1 MGEDTPILNTDSVDK
16 LVTLVEEATRATTD
30 APRQFIEPARG
41 VLARAK
47 SRRHHLI
54 FGRRGSGKTSLIRR
68 ASADLTLDR
77 IPNAF
82 VDLEAFK
89 GHSYPDVLLSVLIET
104 FRAFDEWLES
114 AAINP
119 ASKTSFWKRLFGT
132 RPTRPPLNRKSVEIL
147 RKGLDK
153 HIKELERVLHA
164 EEDAEVE
171 ETLTEG
177 KQSSTAGS
185 LAMRTTSL
193 GITAGGEQAHTEE
206 RSSQSEVRELHRRNK
221 TTFLHRR
228 IINYQRL
235 VSELVTL
242 SGGNAFVFLD
252 DLYHI
257 ARSDQSHVL
266 DYFHRI
272 IKGRSA
278 WLKVG
283 TIRHRTNWYHHSDP
297 PIGMK
302 LGDDCDDI
310 DLDITLEKYEIARRF
325 LVQILNQ
332 IIRKAGLKD
341 YNKVL
346 ADGGTQRLVLASGG
360 VARDFLT
367 IFRKSVDVARERGLT
382 HRGERIGA
390 EDVNIAAGEH
400 DTSKRDELNRDT
412 LGERE
417 GLEKALLV
425 IQQFCIDNKTNCF
438 LVERDIETP
447 ETSLIRELVDLRFI
461 HVVASRTTVRRRA
474 GTLYMAYMLDVSQ
487 YTGERRRRDLSML
500 QFWKRSEMDRLRLPK
515 YVLDPS
521 TLVKRESDTS
531 AETAGLH

>member
-1 MGEDTPILNTDSVDK
+1 MI
-16 LVTLVEEATRATTD
+16 
-30 APRQFIEPARG
+30 
-41 VLARAK
+41 
-47 SRRHHLI
+47 
-54 FGRRGSGKTSLIRR
+54 
-68 ASADLTLDR
+68 LTL
-77 IPNAF
+77 
-82 VDLEAFK
+82 
-89 GHSYPDVLLSVLIET
+89 LS
-104 FRAFDEWLES
+104 
-114 AAINP
+114 
-119 ASKTSFWKRLFGT
+119 
-132 RPTRPPLNRKSVEIL
+132 
-147 RKGLDK
+147 
-153 HIKELERVLHA
+153 
-164 EEDAEVE
+164 
-171 ETLTEG
+171 
-177 KQSSTAGS
+177 
-185 LAMRTTSL
+185 
-193 GITAGGEQAHTEE
+193 
-206 RSSQSEVRELHRRNK
+206 
-221 TTFLHRR
+221 
-228 IINYQRL
+228 
-235 VSELVTL
+235 
-242 SGGNAFVFLD
+242 
-252 DLYHI
+252 
-257 ARSDQSHVL
+257 
-266 DYFHRI
+266 
-272 IKGRSA
+272 
-278 WLKVG
+278 
-283 TIRHRTNWYHHSDP
+283 
-297 PIGMK
+297 
-302 LGDDCDDI
+302 
-310 DLDITLEKYEIARRF
+310 EKYEIASRF
-325 LVQILNQ
+325 LVQVLNQ
-332 IIRKAGLKD
+332 IIRNAGLKD

-521 TLVKRESDTS
+521 TLVRSESDTS